1 MTGIYKI
8 LHLPTNSVY
17 IGQTSR
23 PFQIRWNEHKGQ
35 LSDGSHKNW
44 KLREL
49 WSNSSPNDFK
59 FQEISVTPSLF
70 TPLKAQLFRAVEEIF
85 EIKRH
90 KRDGFKV
97 LNITDGEAVTT
108 KNAWNEFVL
117 EHKNKEVL
125 RIKNVKKKH
134 EDRTDRRREL
144 EDLKQSLIKYRQ
156 HLHSNYES
164 RITQLQQVLSRKSI
178 LYKILGLIPDPDRR
192 KSLHAE
198 LEEIK
203 QKIADRN
210 HLEISLRDALARQN
224 YVLNSKPKYWEIADI
239 YGKVKRNAYNLRNQ
253 KFELKERAP
262 TSKEIPLDL
271 ISPTPDVTLDALDYI
286 ESFKSDPITGR
297 PEDVIRVGI
306 AQDAIITLFMA
317 AIFEQAQGYLGLSI
331 MYREGLFLHQD
342 IERGKV
348 MFSKALSSSFGDM
361 EMDCY
366 WKYELIEQHE
376 KHLNCPMDMLVK
388 IKLLKELSSKDFE
401 FAQFELGVCYS
412 EGIAIPKDLMSA
424 FELFR
429 KAADSG
435 HTLAMYELGLMYL
448 DGDPVPEN
456 LSEAFRLV
464 SVAAK
469 AGVSD
474 AAYTLAWMYESG
486 SGCDIDPI
494 NAYTWYLIYS
504 ETKFSGDTK
513 EELERVA
520 LSLTSIE
527 IEQAQRNMQTVFD

>member
-35 LSDGSHKNW
+35 LSDGSHKNRR
-44 KLREL
+44 LREL
-49 WSNSSPNDFK
+49 WSNSSPDDFK
-59 FQEISVTPSLF
+59 FEEISVTPSLF

-90 KRDGFKV
+90 KRDGYKV

-108 KNAWNEFVL
+108 KNAWNEFVK

-125 RIKNVKKKH
+125 RIQNVKKKH
-134 EDRTDRRREL
+134 EDRTDRRRDL

-156 HLHSNYES
+156 HLHANYES
-164 RITQLQQVLSRKSI
+164 RTIQLQKVLSRKSI
-178 LYKILGLIPDPDRR
+178 FYKILGLIPDPDRR
-192 KSLHAE
+192 KSLHDE
-198 LEEIK
+198 LEKIR

-210 HLEISLRDALARQN
+210 LLEKSLRVILSQHDYVLSAEPKHWEIS
-224 YVLNSKPKYWEIADI
+224 DI
-239 YGKVKRNAYNLRNQ
+239 YGKVKRKAYNLRNQ

-262 TSKEIPLDL
+262 LPKEIHLDL
-271 ISPTPDVTLDALDYI
+271 ISPTAETTSDTLDYI
-286 ESFKSDPITGR
+286 ESFLLEPTTSSA
-297 PEDVIRVGI
+297 EDTIREAG

-317 AIFEQAQGYLGLSI
+317 AYFEQAQGFLGLSI

-342 IERGKV
+342 IERGKA
-348 MFSKALSSSFGDM
+348 MFAKALSSSFGDM

-388 IKLLKELSSKDFE
+388 IDLLKELSSKDFE

-412 EGIAIPKDLMSA
+412 EGITIPKDLMAA
-424 FELFR
+424 FELFK
-429 KAADSG
+429 KATDSG

-504 ETKFSGDTK
+504 ETKFSGDTE

-520 LSLTSIE
+520 LSLTPIE
-527 IEQAQRNMQTVFD
+527 IEQAQNNIKTVFE